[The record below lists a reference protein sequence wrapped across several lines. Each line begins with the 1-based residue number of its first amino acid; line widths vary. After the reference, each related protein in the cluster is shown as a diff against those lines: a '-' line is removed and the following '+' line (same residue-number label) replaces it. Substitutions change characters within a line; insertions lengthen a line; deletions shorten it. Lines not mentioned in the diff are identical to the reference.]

1 MEFNRYVLRE
11 GKPGDRQRKILEKLQ
26 GREIVS
32 TRYVDEDCL
41 YTLGL
46 YHSFF
51 HLDNI
56 LGLHD
61 TFTRKEPTFERL
73 TREFLSSLIYL
84 VHPDTASTVS
94 TVKFRQFNVEYEYST
109 DELAALLGIPHGDG
123 AICETP
129 LDSEWSTDAFSF
141 WRQLSN
147 SSINSFEGILA
158 SLIHNPAIR
167 IF

>member
-1 MEFNRYVLRE
+1 MEFNEYVLRK

-51 HLDNI
+51 HLADI

-61 TFTRKEPTFERL
+61 IFTRKEPTFERI
-73 TREFLSSLIYL
+73 TQEFLSSLIYL
-84 VHPDTASTVS
+84 VHPDTASTVGM
-94 TVKFRQFNVEYEYST
+94 VKFRMFNVEYEYST
-109 DELAALLGIPHGDG
+109 DELAALLGISHGDG
-123 AICETP
+123 SICETP

-141 WRQLSN
+141 
-147 SSINSFEGILA
+147 
-158 SLIHNPAIR
+158 
-167 IF
+167 